1 MSPLILLQGN
11 NMLDNIA
18 LPPLWQGLFRMTR
31 SIKKW
36 KEPPRNDP
44 SQG

>member
-18 LPPLWQGLFRMTR
+18 LPPLRQGLFRMIR

-36 KEPPRNDP
+36 IKPPRNDP
-44 SQG
+44 GQG